1 MALCVVL
8 LVGAGLLIRT
18 MRNLENIPLG
28 LRTDGLVVFGV
39 NPQRTHSAP
48 EEVAF
53 YHELLRRLRV
63 LPGVEG
69 AAVMNNRLGSGW
81 SSNNNAAVD
90 GKKVEATSAGSNMQ
104 RSNEV
109 GPDFFHTMGVPI
121 LMGREFND
129 ADTAASQKVAVVSEL
144 FAQRFLPHQSPL
156 GHHVGGMF
164 KGEDMVI
171 VGVAK
176 NNKYTSMNEDP
187 VPMVWYDYAQAALA
201 GAMHVGMRVQGDP
214 MAILPVARKVMA
226 QMDPDVPLTQPMLQR
241 TQFEQSI
248 SQQLMFARLAEFF
261 GLLAAMLVATGLYG
275 TLSYRVN
282 TRTAEIGVRM
292 AVGARREQVVWMILK
307 GSLLLTAAGV
317 VMGVP
322 LAMLMG
328 RALTSSLY
336 GVKPLDAASYLLAV
350 VGVVVVALA
359 ASALPAARA
368 ANVNPLIAL
377 RTE

>member
-1 MALCVVL
+1 VV
-8 LVGAGLLIRT
+8 
-18 MRNLENIPLG
+18 
-28 LRTDGLVVFGV
+28 
-39 NPQRTHSAP
+39 
-48 EEVAF
+48 
-53 YHELLRRLRV
+53 
-63 LPGVEG
+63 
-69 AAVMNNRLGSGW
+69 
-81 SSNNNAAVD
+81 
-90 GKKVEATSAGSNMQ
+90 
-104 RSNEV
+104 
-109 GPDFFHTMGVPI
+109 
-121 LMGREFND
+121 
-129 ADTAASQKVAVVSEL
+129 
-144 FAQRFLPHQSPL
+144 
-156 GHHVGGMF
+156 
-164 KGEDMVI
+164 
-171 VGVAK
+171 K

-187 VPMVWYDYAQAALA
+187 IPMVWYDYEQAALV

-214 MAILPVARKVMA
+214 IAILPVARKVVA
-226 QMDPDVPLTQPMLQR
+226 KMDPDVPLTQPMLQR

-248 SQQLMFARLAEFF
+248 SQQRMFARLAEFF

-275 TLSYRVN
+275 TLAYRVN

-317 VMGVP
+317 VMGIP
-322 LAMLMG
+322 LAILVG

-350 VGVVVVALA
+350 VGVVMVALA